1 MAVTRFR
8 EDELY
13 PSELHINQNLGAES
27 FGLAKWVERDD
38 KIENTD
44 VVAWPCFGVSHIS
57 RAEDWP
63 IMPVEILRVHLKPSN
78 FFKVSLDNFS
88 SCCQLTGSATRDLM
102 FLARRMQSQET
113 LPKRSVS

>member
-1 MAVTRFR
+1 MAVTRFQ

-13 PSELHINQNLGAES
+13 PSEIHINQNVGKVD
-27 FGLAKWVERDD
+27 FGLAKWIDRDD
-38 KIENTD
+38 NIENTD

-78 FFKVSLDNFS
+78 FFRVSL
-88 SCCQLTGSATRDLM
+88 QHVMMTLKLTNSVTQVSM
-102 FLARRMQSQET
+102 FLLRRTASREM
-113 LPKRSVS
+113 LPRRSAN

>member
-1 MAVTRFR
+1 MAVTRFQ

-13 PSELHINQNLGAES
+13 PSEIHINQNVGKVD
-27 FGLAKWVERDD
+27 FGLAKWIDRDD
-38 KIENTD
+38 NIENTD

-78 FFKVSLDNFS
+78 FFRVSL
-88 SCCQLTGSATRDLM
+88 
-102 FLARRMQSQET
+102 
-113 LPKRSVS
+113 